1 MAWLVPVKMS
11 PGTKM
16 SKMDSDKR
24 REILHEVIYYV
35 FDSILVPLLRSNF
48 YITESST
55 DKNHLFFFR
64 HDIWKRLTEPQLSKL
79 KLSMFQEIRTK
90 SLTKHP
96 DTSALNFS
104 RMRLVPKG
112 ASFRPITNLRRRTLS
127 MHKGKMVFARAINT
141 QLKPV
146 YSMLSFEK
154 SRQPSRLGAS
164 MFSVGEIHPKLRA
177 FRYVLREKGTS
188 NMPLYFAKVDVKSC
202 FDTIPQDEMIRV
214 IERICARNQYH
225 FSRHV
230 EVQACDPHGYY
241 GEAHSATRKPS
252 RKFLM
257 SAYGSD
263 ENQAFTG
270 FVSSIFVQDKRNT
283 VFVESGT
290 KTVEKREKLM
300 QMLSEHVRVNKV
312 KIGKKHYRQK
322 QGIPQGS
329 IVSSI
334 LCNFFYGDFERNCL
348 GFLDDVDCLLMRLID
363 DFLLITPSRRT
374 AVQFLQTMHK
384 GNEQY
389 GITVTPGKSL
399 TNFSCQINGLEVAST
414 GDKAEFPY
422 CGIIINTTSLEVMKD
437 RDRTKESGKSEGSE
451 KA

>member
-1 MAWLVPVKMS
+1 MKLGARMS
-11 PGTKM
+11 R
-16 SKMDSDKR
+16 MDFDKR
-24 REILHEVIYYV
+24 KEILHEVIYYV

-48 YITESST
+48 HITESST

-64 HDIWKRLTEPQLSKL
+64 QDIWKRLTEPHLSKL
-79 KLSMFQEIRTK
+79 KLSMFQEIKTRKPTK
-90 SLTKHP
+90 SS

-104 RMRLVPKG
+104 HMRLVPKG
-112 ASFRPITNLRRRTLS
+112 ASFRPIMNLRRRTLS

-154 SRQPSRLGAS
+154 SKQPSRLGAS
-164 MFSVGEIHPKLRA
+164 MFSVGEIHPRLRTFRSVLRA
-177 FRYVLREKGTS
+177 KGSSTL
-188 NMPLYFAKVDVKSC
+188 PLYFAKVDVKSC
-202 FDTIPQDEMIRV
+202 FDTIPQDEIIRV
-214 IERICARNQYH
+214 IERICARDEYH

-257 SAYGSD
+257 SAHGSD
-263 ENQAFTG
+263 DNWAFAEL
-270 FVSSIFVQDKRNT
+270 VNSVLVQDKRNT

-290 KTVEKREKLM
+290 KMVEKREGLM
-300 QMLSEHVRVNKV
+300 RMLLEHIRLNKV
-312 KIGKKHYRQK
+312 KIGKKYYRQK

-334 LCNFFYGDFERNCL
+334 LCNFFYGDYEKNCL
-348 GFLDDVDCLLMRLID
+348 GFLNDGSCLLMRLID
-363 DFLLITPSRRT
+363 DFLLITPNRRI
-374 AVQFLQTMHK
+374 AVQFLQAMHN

-389 GITVTPGKSL
+389 GIAVRPEKTL
-399 TNFSCQINGLEVAST
+399 TNFRCQINGYEVAST
-414 GDKAEFPY
+414 GDKSEFPY
-422 CGIIINTTSLEVMKD
+422 CGTIINTTSLEVMKD
-437 RDRTKESGKSEGSE
+437 RDRTKESGKSDKQE
-451 KA
+451 A